1 MLGIVAALFGR
12 IVAARNAAYD
22 RGRRAI
28 THTSVPV
35 VSVGNL
41 SVGGTGKTPVVHE
54 LVRIYKQLG
63 KRPAIVARG
72 YRSSGRG
79 LRVVHDGTSIRC
91 NVQEV
96 GDEAFLHAQ
105 LCNVPVVVHER
116 KSVAAEY
123 VSRNIACD
131 VIIVD
136 DGFQHRA
143 LARAIDVVLVDRST
157 LNGSL
162 MPAGRLREP
171 LSSLHRADI
180 VLTMGDVQPDECRPY
195 TRFDTIIA
203 QCSIALQGIHRAD
216 DPTHQLPHD
225 EPVVIVAGIAQPERV
240 VASARSLGYDVRDVC
255 TFPDHHAYTKAD
267 IQRCVEVARRH
278 GARLVTTEKD
288 LCKLREQ
295 VDTSTPHPA
304 WNVLTIRAE
313 LSDHRVIDAL
323 RSGVA

>member
-1 MLGIVAALFGR
+1 MLGVIASLFGR

-22 RGRRAI
+22 RGRRAV
-28 THTSVPV
+28 TRTAVPV

-54 LVRIYKQLG
+54 LVRIYTQLG

-79 LRVVHDGTSIRC
+79 LRVVHDGTSVQC
-91 NVQEV
+91 NVQEA

-157 LNGSL
+157 LHGKL

-180 VLTMGDVQPDECRPY
+180 VLTMGDVTPEECRPF

-203 QCSIALQGIHRAD
+203 PCSIALHGIHSAND
-216 DPTHQLPHD
+216 STHELPHD

-240 VASARSLGYDVRDVC
+240 VDSARSLGYEVRDVC
-255 TFPDHHAYTKAD
+255 TFPDHHAYTQVD
-267 IQRCVEVARRH
+267 IQRCVEVARKH

-288 LCKLREQ
+288 LCKLREH
-295 VDTSTPHPA
+295 VDSSTLHPA
-304 WNVLTIRAE
+304 WYVLTIRAE
-313 LSDHRVIDAL
+313 ISDHRVIDAL

>member
-1 MLGIVAALFGR
+1 MLGLVARLFGR

-22 RGRRAI
+22 KGRRAI
-28 THTSVPV
+28 TRTAVPV

-54 LVRIYKQLG
+54 LVLIYQHLG
-63 KRPAIVARG
+63 MRPAIVARG

-79 LRVVHDGTSIRC
+79 LRVVHDGTAICCS
-91 NVQEV
+91 VDEA

-105 LCNVPVVVHER
+105 QCNVPVVVHEQ
-116 KSVAAEY
+116 KSVAADY
-123 VSRNIACD
+123 ASRNISCD

-143 LARAIDVVLVDRST
+143 LARAIDVVLVDRAT
-157 LNGSL
+157 INGSL

-171 LSSLHRADI
+171 RTSLRRADI
-180 VLTMGDVQPDECRPY
+180 VLTMGDVSPEECREY

-203 QCSIALQGIHRAD
+203 SCKVVTKGIYLSSDRDHV
-216 DPTHQLPHD
+216 LPID
-225 EPVVIVAGIAQPERV
+225 EPIVIVAGIAQPERV
-240 VASARSLGYDVRDVC
+240 RQSATALGYDVREMCV
-255 TFPDHHAYTKAD
+255 FPDHHQYTAD
-267 IQRCVEVARRH
+267 DVRRCVETARRY

-288 LCKLREQ
+288 LCKLVQ
-295 VDTSTPHPA
+295 HSSSSMPHPA
-304 WNVLTIRAE
+304 WYVISIRAE
-313 LSDHRVIDAL
+313 ISDHRVVDAL